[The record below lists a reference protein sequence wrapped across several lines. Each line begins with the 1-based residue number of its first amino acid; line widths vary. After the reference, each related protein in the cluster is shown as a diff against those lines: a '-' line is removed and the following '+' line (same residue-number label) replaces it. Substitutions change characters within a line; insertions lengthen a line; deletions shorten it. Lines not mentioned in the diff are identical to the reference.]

1 MPRIVPSGLA
11 TVSRAGGSHDHG
23 KQPISPSRAG
33 GIRNGGS
40 YLPGGVV
47 SGTEGAGGACS
58 SHATDSP
65 GRSSA
70 PPASRQDDCPGRQ
83 LQQQLPYI
91 HDLPAQ
97 PKKLCLGVWG
107 DVEKAAAIAGLIG
120 LLIQVWQLIKNK
132 QKGEQSDKGEGTEG
146 GSDKGKDLCLAA
158 AATTSDGH
166 DRVYVTSN
174 CSDNKYASWR
184 CVEVARNACNYYNVA
199 SLDQGDSYELT
210 ILNTRNHADVYV
222 KPATSGDWQ
231 KWLWTYWDTCKK
243 NCLHTSRAKVTAGQ
257 ASIPG

>member
-1 MPRIVPSGLA
+1 
-11 TVSRAGGSHDHG
+11 
-23 KQPISPSRAG
+23 
-33 GIRNGGS
+33 
-40 YLPGGVV
+40 
-47 SGTEGAGGACS
+47 
-58 SHATDSP
+58 
-65 GRSSA
+65 
-70 PPASRQDDCPGRQ
+70 
-83 LQQQLPYI
+83 
-91 HDLPAQ
+91 
-97 PKKLCLGVWG
+97 VWG